1 MSRESLKNESA
12 ERIAA
17 LEAENRQL
25 REALEWLAQRGG
37 DAKARQF
44 VADTLDRIA
53 QASPRTP
60 EIDGEWCI

>member
-1 MSRESLKNESA
+1 MNLGTTHA
-12 ERIAA
+12 DERIAE

-25 REALEWLAQRGG
+25 REALEWLAHLSG

-44 VADTLDRIA
+44 AAEALDKVAK
-53 QASPRTP
+53 ASQHSP